1 MQKDVTTSWG
11 RLYSGRRVLNDI
23 SSTALIDTDVKC
35 EVGVTV
41 RAASGNGGTVY
52 IGNSDVTKNTAEST
66 DGYELAAGQTI
77 FIQVNNVKNIY
88 GWASVTPQ
96 TVYWIAV

>member
-11 RLYSGRRVLNDI
+11 KHYSGRKVLNDI
-23 SSTALIDTDVKC
+23 SATALIDTDVKC

-41 RAASGNGGTVY
+41 RAATGNGGKVY
-52 IGNSDVTKNTAEST
+52 IGNSTVTKDSAEAT

-77 FIQVNNVKNIY
+77 FIPVNNVKNIY